1 MSASTSTNAPGL
13 GLETDAMS
21 MKTEPCSPVFASSVT
36 TSRTSILSI
45 YTDDR
50 QQSVT
55 SIPERTEQEVTAKF
69 NEHSTQISRSSV
81 TSTIHDHTQDVSEVV
96 SNFLPEKNIIT
107 DVTNTDPLR
116 YDTSVTGAIL
126 QPAADKNQVFNY
138 VEHGNTDSFQKVLE
152 TDHKSVIQMRNDREQ
167 TLLHVVVIH
176 LFQYVYVRLL
186 LMRNADPCARDRDG
200 YTPAH
205 YAVEKDD
212 VEMLKALT
220 VRFHATIKAIPDTEV
235 NSTHKRCRDA
245 LAICEN
251 RGMTAFMLACFKQA
265 INCARYIHG
274 IQMDDADRRDIHGDI
289 SLHYAVGRNDMVMT
303 VFLITECNANV
314 NGGDEKRPSPLD
326 IATFNN
332 HSELKEFL
340 LKNNAKS
347 RCLIKRIIHKRK
359 DVQQDIEAKLEGLT
373 IAEGPSTNIPT
384 RTIMSSLSLE
394 TDSPEPKKK
403 KSTSQ
408 LTDLVN
414 RIEEFKKMNDY
425 DNVLDCYLQMINI
438 YIENADGDTPH
449 PDLVKTYNNIAM
461 IYHRRQNYNMALGYY
476 TKALECALKSSNH
489 SGLPSYYGN
498 IGLICAIQNNDE
510 AALENFE
517 KALAIQCS
525 DPQQNQPEIDRL
537 KKFIDSIRG
546 KVQ

>member
-1 MSASTSTNAPGL
+1 
-13 GLETDAMS
+13 
-21 MKTEPCSPVFASSVT
+21 
-36 TSRTSILSI
+36 
-45 YTDDR
+45 
-50 QQSVT
+50 
-55 SIPERTEQEVTAKF
+55 
-69 NEHSTQISRSSV
+69 
-81 TSTIHDHTQDVSEVV
+81 
-96 SNFLPEKNIIT
+96 
-107 DVTNTDPLR
+107 
-116 YDTSVTGAIL
+116 
-126 QPAADKNQVFNY
+126 
-138 VEHGNTDSFQKVLE
+138 
-152 TDHKSVIQMRNDREQ
+152 
-167 TLLHVVVIH
+167 
-176 LFQYVYVRLL
+176 
-186 LMRNADPCARDRDG
+186 
-200 YTPAH
+200 
-205 YAVEKDD
+205 
-212 VEMLKALT
+212 
-220 VRFHATIKAIPDTEV
+220 
-235 NSTHKRCRDA
+235 
-245 LAICEN
+245 
-251 RGMTAFMLACFKQA
+251 
-265 INCARYIHG
+265 
-274 IQMDDADRRDIHGDI
+274 
-289 SLHYAVGRNDMVMT
+289 RNDMVMT